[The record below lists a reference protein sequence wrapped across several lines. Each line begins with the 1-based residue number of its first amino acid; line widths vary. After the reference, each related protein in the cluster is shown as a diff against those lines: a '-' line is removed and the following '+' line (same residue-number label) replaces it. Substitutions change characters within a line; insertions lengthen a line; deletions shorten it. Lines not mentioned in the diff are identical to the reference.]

1 MLESMHNKKDPQIK
15 VIDFGLASYFSES
28 LAMNSR
34 IGTPYYMAPEVIDG
48 QYNQSCDMWSIGV
61 ITYSLLAAYPP
72 FNADND
78 AQLFRKIKFC
88 DYEFHKD
95 VWSEISDDAKKFI
108 SMCL

>member
-1 MLESMHNKKDPQIK
+1 
-15 VIDFGLASYFSES
+15 
-28 LAMNSR
+28 
-34 IGTPYYMAPEVIDG
+34 
-48 QYNQSCDMWSIGV
+48 MWSIGV

-95 VWSEISDDAKKFI
+95 VWSEISDDAKRFI
-108 SMCL
+108 SSCLQSLPDLRMKPLDALNHPWILKNTKKDELDPSILETIKRAKRLNEF